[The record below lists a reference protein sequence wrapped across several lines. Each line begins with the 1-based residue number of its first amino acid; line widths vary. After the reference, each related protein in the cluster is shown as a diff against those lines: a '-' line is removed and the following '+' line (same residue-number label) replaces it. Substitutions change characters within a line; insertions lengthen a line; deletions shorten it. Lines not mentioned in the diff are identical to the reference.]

1 MAENKFELYKEV
13 QLAKD
18 LPEYG
23 FIRGDVATIVE
34 IIENS
39 GKSKGYCLEFFDGQ
53 GNTLNVII
61 VGEKEIMLPIEHAV
75 VHYREYS
82 M

>member
-1 MAENKFELYKEV
+1 MAEKQFELYKEV

-18 LPEYG
+18 LAEYG
-23 FIRGDVATIVE
+23 FIKGDVATIVE
-34 IIENS
+34 IIEKP
-39 GKSKGYCLEFFDGQ
+39 GKPSGYCLEFFDGQ
-53 GNTLNVII
+53 GNTLNV
-61 VGEKEIMLPIEHAV
+61 VVVSEDAIMPPIEHGV